1 MHFRLLSFESSDF
14 LRSEKHTKFLNYEL
28 VPRYIK
34 NPSIS
39 GLEIEMLAK
48 VEEVAVGDLVSCR
61 EKTFSMLVVFTTFQI
76 TSKKYFYL
84 DLINNLLKV
93 LYNLSIISCVLVC
106 L

>member
-76 TSKKYFYL
+76 TSKKYIEKKILYL
-84 DLINNLLKV
+84 
-93 LYNLSIISCVLVC
+93 
-106 L
+106 